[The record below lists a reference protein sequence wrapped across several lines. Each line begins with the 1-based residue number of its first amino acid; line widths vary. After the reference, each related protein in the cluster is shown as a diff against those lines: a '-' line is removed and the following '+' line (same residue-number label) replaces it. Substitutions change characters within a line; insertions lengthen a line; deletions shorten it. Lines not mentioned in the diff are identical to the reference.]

1 MCWDEN
7 VDIWGQIDLSGSE
20 YELSQKKA
28 WYKKN
33 PWKFIIV
40 FLTAISEQ
48 KIEQRFTLLLTP
60 QIRFWVVYKHCG

>member
-1 MCWDEN
+1 MYREEN
-7 VDIWGQIDLSGSE
+7 LDIWGQIDLSGSE

-28 WYKKN
+28 GIKKI

-48 KIEQRFTLLLTP
+48 KLNNGL
-60 QIRFWVVYKHCG
+60 HCS

>member
-1 MCWDEN
+1 MYWDEN

-40 FLTAISEQ
+40 FLTAISDQ
-48 KIEQRFTLLLTP
+48 KLDNGL
-60 QIRFWVVYKHCG
+60 HCS